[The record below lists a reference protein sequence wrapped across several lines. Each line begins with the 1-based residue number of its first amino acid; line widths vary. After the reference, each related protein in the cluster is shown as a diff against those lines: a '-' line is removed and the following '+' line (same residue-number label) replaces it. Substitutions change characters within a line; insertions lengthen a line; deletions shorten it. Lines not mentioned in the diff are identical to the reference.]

1 MPGGHSTADSRR
13 TPPAVS
19 LLRACLGNTLSPH
32 DAPRFPRCRRM
43 RHFSQFAVASD
54 YWRRLLAA
62 RDPELADAGVEGELV
77 VARARVALT
86 ALVLAV
92 PLTVMTEG
100 PGQLE
105 NWVGLCAAAFTLLL
119 SIAVLAAVTRG
130 WRPRW
135 FMFATSLFDVTI
147 VSCVL
152 ASFLLIGPPHMA
164 VNSRTTFEIYFL
176 ALGATCLRYDQRI
189 CLVAGLAATA
199 EYGAIVLFTAHRF
212 DLNSEA
218 FAPFPYGMFSWSGTI
233 GRGILLLGMTVLS
246 MTIVSRNER
255 LRVLSTHDVL
265 TSLYNRAYF
274 IERLREELLRANR
287 YARPLAVAVIDLDH
301 FKSVNDEWG
310 HHAGDA
316 VLREVAHL
324 LRSDMR
330 RTDIVARYGGEEF
343 ALIFP
348 ETTGTEARLKLDRV
362 RQHLGDARFDIPR
375 VSREMSITF
384 SGGVAAAPEDGMG
397 VDELIALA
405 DLRLMAAKKGGRDR
419 VLGA

>member
-1 MPGGHSTADSRR
+1 MS
-13 TPPAVS
+13 
-19 LLRACLGNTLSPH
+19 
-32 DAPRFPRCRRM
+32 
-43 RHFSQFAVASD
+43 HFTQYALVSD
-54 YWRRLLAA
+54 YWRRLVAA
-62 RDPELADAGVEGELV
+62 RDPELTDAGVEGELV

-86 ALVLAV
+86 MLILAV
-92 PLTVMTEG
+92 PLTVMAEG
-100 PGQLE
+100 PGQIE
-105 NWVGLCAAAFTLLL
+105 NWIGLLTATFTLLL
-119 SIAVLAAVTRG
+119 SIAVLAAVSRG
-130 WRPRW
+130 WRPPW
-135 FMFATSLFDVTI
+135 LGFATSLFDVTI

-176 ALGATCLRYDQRI
+176 ALAATCLRYDQRI
-189 CLVAGLAATA
+189 CLIAGLVATA
-199 EYGAIVLFTAHRF
+199 EYGAIVVYTAHRW
-212 DLNSEA
+212 DLNADA
-218 FAPFPYGMFSWSGTI
+218 FAPFPYGTFSWSGTT
-233 GRGILLLGMTVLS
+233 GRVILLLGMTVLS
-246 MTIVSRNER
+246 MTIVSRSER

-287 YARPLAVAVIDLDH
+287 YSRPLAVAVIDLDH
-301 FKSVNDEWG
+301 FKHVNDEWG

-316 VLREVAHL
+316 VLREVAQL

-348 ETTGTEARLKLDRV
+348 ETTGVEARLKLDRV
-362 RQHLGDARFDIPR
+362 RQHLSDAHFDIPR

-384 SGGVAAAPEDGMG
+384 SGGVAAAPDDGMD
-397 VDELIALA
+397 VDQLISLA
-405 DLRLMAAKKGGRDR
+405 DHRLMAAKKAGRDR

>member
-1 MPGGHSTADSRR
+1 
-13 TPPAVS
+13 
-19 LLRACLGNTLSPH
+19 
-32 DAPRFPRCRRM
+32 M
-43 RHFSQFAVASD
+43 RHFSQLAAASD

-62 RDPELADAGVEGELV
+62 RDPELADAGVDGELV

-92 PLTVMTEG
+92 PLTVITES
-100 PGQLE
+100 PDRRE
-105 NWVGLCAAAFTLLL
+105 NWVGLFAAAFTLLV
-119 SIAVLAAVTRG
+119 SVAVLASVSRG

-135 FMFATSLFDVTI
+135 FGFATSLFDVTI

-189 CLVAGLAATA
+189 CLIAGLAATA
-199 EYGAIVLFTAHRF
+199 EYGALVLFTVRRF

-218 FAPFPYGMFSWSGTI
+218 FVPFPYGMFSWSGTI
-233 GRGILLLGMTVLS
+233 GRCILLLGMTVLS

-287 YARPLAVAVIDLDH
+287 YSRPLAVAVIDLDH

-362 RQHLGDARFDIPR
+362 RQHLSEARFDIPG
-375 VSREMSITF
+375 VSHEMSITF
-384 SGGVAAAPEDGMG
+384 SGGVAAAPEDARG

-419 VLGA
+419 VLGG

>member
-1 MPGGHSTADSRR
+1 MSNS
-13 TPPAVS
+13 
-19 LLRACLGNTLSPH
+19 
-32 DAPRFPRCRRM
+32 
-43 RHFSQFAVASD
+43 RHFAYLSN
-54 YWRRLLAA
+54 YWRGLLAV

-86 ALVLAV
+86 TLILAV
-92 PLTVMTEG
+92 PLTVMTEES
-100 PGQLE
+100 GQVE
-105 NWVGLCAAAFTLLL
+105 NWVGLFAAALTLLL
-119 SIAVLAAVTRG
+119 SIAVLSAVSRG

-135 FMFATSLFDVTI
+135 FGFATSLFDVTI

-176 ALGATCLRYDQRI
+176 ALAATCLRYDQRI
-189 CLVAGLAATA
+189 CLVAGLVATA
-199 EYGAIVLFTAHRF
+199 EYGAIVLFTTHRF
-212 DLNSEA
+212 DLNSQA
-218 FAPFPYGMFSWSGTI
+218 FAPFPYGTFSWSGAI
-233 GRGILLLGMTVLS
+233 GREILLLGMTVLS

-274 IERLREELLRANR
+274 IERLREELLRATR
-287 YARPLAVAVIDLDH
+287 YSRPLAVAVIDLDH

-362 RQHLGDARFDIPR
+362 RQHLADARFDIPR
-375 VSREMSITF
+375 VSRELSITF
-384 SGGVAAAPEDGMG
+384 SGGVAAAPTDGKG
-397 VDELIALA
+397 VEELIGLA